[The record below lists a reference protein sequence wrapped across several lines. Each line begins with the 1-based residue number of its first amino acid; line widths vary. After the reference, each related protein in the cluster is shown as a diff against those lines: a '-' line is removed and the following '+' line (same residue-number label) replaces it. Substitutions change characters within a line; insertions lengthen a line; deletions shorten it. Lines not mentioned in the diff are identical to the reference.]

1 MDCSLPG
8 VHGILQARILEWVAI
23 RFSRGSFWLRGRT
36 RVFCIAG
43 VFFTIWAT
51 KDAWNFSKWTVE
63 NHSYIVTKR
72 NLFSFLYILSLF
84 LLVIFQCLLVPSGF
98 NFKLLPTQTARS
110 RSIPLTVHI
119 ASSHSSFCIT
129 SLQLNSKLSW
139 KNKIHMV
146 LRSIWY
152 YNHQTL

>member
-23 RFSRGSFWLRGRT
+23 RFSRGSSWLRGRT
-36 RVFCIAG
+36 GVFCIAG